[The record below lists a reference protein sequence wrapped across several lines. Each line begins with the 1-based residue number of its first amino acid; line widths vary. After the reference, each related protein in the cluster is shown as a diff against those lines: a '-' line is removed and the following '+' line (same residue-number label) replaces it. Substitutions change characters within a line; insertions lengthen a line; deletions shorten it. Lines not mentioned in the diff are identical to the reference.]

1 MIENLSQN
9 WLDAKHAERVATDRR
24 RELEDKLLSLIGVA
38 ENMEGTESVE
48 TDGGYKIK
56 ITGRMTRKVN
66 AERLQELAAENGL
79 SDHLASLFK
88 WTPTIVSDQWES
100 ADPSITEPLLDA
112 ITTTAGR
119 PTFKII
125 VKE

>member
-1 MIENLSQN
+1 MSLHQA
-9 WLDAKHAERVATDRR
+9 WLNAKQAEETAIKVRR
-24 RELEDKLLSLIGVA
+24 DLEDQMVKEFNVA
-38 ENMEGTESVE
+38 ANMEGTKNFP
-48 TDGGYKIK
+48 TPDGFVVKIV
-56 ITGRMTRKVN
+56 GRLTRKVN
-66 AERLQELAAENGL
+66 AERLQELAAEHGL
-79 SDHLASLFK
+79 SDHLASLFR

>member
-1 MIENLSQN
+1 MSIYQA
-9 WLDAKHAERVATDRR
+9 WLNAKQTEETAVKVRR
-24 RELEDKLLSLIGVA
+24 DLEDQMVKEFNVA
-38 ENMEGTESVE
+38 ANMEGTKNFP
-48 TDGGYKIK
+48 TLDGFLVKIV
-56 ITGRMTRKVN
+56 GRMTRKVN
-66 AERLQELAAENGL
+66 TERLQELAAEHGL

>member
-1 MIENLSQN
+1 MSLYQA
-9 WLDAKHAERVATDRR
+9 WLNAKQTEETAVKVRR
-24 RELEDKLLSLIGVA
+24 DLEDQMVKEFDVA
-38 ENMEGTESVE
+38 ANMEGTKNFP
-48 TDGGYKIK
+48 TPDGYLVKIV
-56 ITGRMTRKVN
+56 GRMTRKVN
-66 AERLQELAAENGL
+66 AERLQELAAEHGL

>member
-1 MIENLSQN
+1 MSLHQA
-9 WLDAKHAERVATDRR
+9 WLNAKQAEETAIKVR
-24 RELEDKLLSLIGVA
+24 RELEDQMVKEFNVA
-38 ENMEGTESVE
+38 ANMEGTKNFP
-48 TDGGYKIK
+48 TPDGFLVKIV
-56 ITGRMTRKVN
+56 GRLTRKVN
-66 AERLQELAAENGL
+66 AERLQELAAEHGL

>member
-1 MIENLSQN
+1 
-9 WLDAKHAERVATDRR
+9 
-24 RELEDKLLSLIGVA
+24 
-38 ENMEGTESVE
+38 
-48 TDGGYKIK
+48 
-56 ITGRMTRKVN
+56 MTRKVN
-66 AERLQELAAENGL
+66 AERLQELAAEHGL

>member
-1 MIENLSQN
+1 MSLYQA
-9 WLDAKHAERVATDRR
+9 WLNAKQTEETAVKVR
-24 RELEDKLLSLIGVA
+24 RELEDEMVKQFNIA
-38 ENMEGTESVE
+38 PTMEGTKNITTSE
-48 TDGGYKIK
+48 GYLVKIV
-56 ITGRMTRKVN
+56 GRMTRKVN
-66 AERLQELAAENGL
+66 AERLQELAAEHGL

-88 WTPTIVSDQWES
+88 WTPTIVSEQWES

>member
-1 MIENLSQN
+1 MSLYQA
-9 WLDAKHAERVATDRR
+9 WLNAKQTEETAVKVRR
-24 RELEDKLLSLIGVA
+24 DLEDQMVKEFNVA
-38 ENMEGTESVE
+38 ANMEGTKNFP
-48 TDGGYKIK
+48 TPDGYLVKIV
-56 ITGRMTRKVN
+56 GRMTRKVN
-66 AERLQELAAENGL
+66 AERLQELAAEHGL

>member
-1 MIENLSQN
+1 MSLYQA
-9 WLDAKHAERVATDRR
+9 WLNAKQTEETAVKVRR
-24 RELEDKLLSLIGVA
+24 DLEDQMVKDFQIPSTLD
-38 ENMEGTESVE
+38 GTKNITTS
-48 TDGGYKIK
+48 DGFTIK
-56 ITGRMTRKVN
+56 IVGRMTRKVN
-66 AERLQELAAENGL
+66 AERLQELAAEHGL

>member
-1 MIENLSQN
+1 MSLYQA
-9 WLDAKHAERVATDRR
+9 WLNAKQTEETAVKVRR
-24 RELEDKLLSLIGVA
+24 DLEDQMVKEFNVA
-38 ENMEGTESVE
+38 PTMEGTKNITTS
-48 TDGGYKIK
+48 DGFLVKIV
-56 ITGRMTRKVN
+56 GRMTRKVN
-66 AERLQELAAENGL
+66 AERLQELAAEHGL

-100 ADPSITEPLLDA
+100 ADPSITTPLLDA
-112 ITTTAGR
+112 ITTTSGR

>member
-1 MIENLSQN
+1 MSLYQA
-9 WLDAKHAERVATDRR
+9 WLNAKQTEETAVKVRR
-24 RELEDKLLSLIGVA
+24 DLEDHMVKEFNVA
-38 ENMEGTESVE
+38 STMEGTKNFP
-48 TDGGYKIK
+48 TPDGFLVKIV
-56 ITGRMTRKVN
+56 GRMTRKVN
-66 AERLQELAAENGL
+66 AERLQELAAEHGL

-100 ADPSITEPLLDA
+100 ADPSITKPLLDA

>member
-1 MIENLSQN
+1 MSLYQA
-9 WLDAKHAERVATDRR
+9 WLNAKQTEEMAVKVRR
-24 RELEDKLLSLIGVA
+24 DLEDQMVKEFNIA
-38 ENMEGTESVE
+38 PTMEGTKNIATSEGFLV
-48 TDGGYKIK
+48 KIV
-56 ITGRMTRKVN
+56 GRMTRKVN
-66 AERLQELAAENGL
+66 AERLQELAAEHGL

-88 WTPTIVSDQWES
+88 WTPTIVSEQWAA
-100 ADPSITEPLLDA
+100 ADPSITTPLLDA

>member
-1 MIENLSQN
+1 MSLYQA
-9 WLDAKHAERVATDRR
+9 WLNAKQTEETAVKVRR
-24 RELEDKLLSLIGVA
+24 DLEDQMVKEFEVA
-38 ENMEGTESVE
+38 ANMEGTKNFW
-48 TDGGYKIK
+48 TADGYQVKIV
-56 ITGRMTRKVN
+56 GRMTRKVN
-66 AERLQELAAENGL
+66 AERLQELAAEHGL